1 MERIIYV
8 DCAPDCIRAAVTED
22 GEVCEL
28 HSEKVSARKLT
39 ESLFYGRI
47 EQIKPAVCAAFVN
60 IGLEQNAF
68 LPLQEIEESGQRARC
83 GDFII
88 VQGAAR
94 QPTDSKGLRVSAKIN
109 LAGKSLVLVP
119 GGTDVR
125 VSRKIRDERER
136 AALLDAARE
145 VCPPGCGLIVRTASQ
160 DVTLSLLGEEAGRLY
175 ETWQSAKRRSDGM
188 VKPGVLLERVPLPLR
203 LARELGGPELA
214 RVVVSDEA
222 CRNALMREREQG
234 LLPTGTQIEL
244 FKEDRQLIFDAFRLE
259 EKIDH
264 ALRRRVWL
272 PCGGYLVVDSCEAM
286 TVIDVNSGK
295 MTLGRDIEETALRV
309 NLEAVREVARQIRL
323 RNVGGM
329 IAVDLIDMREAA
341 HRDAVLQAMKEAAHS
356 DRSQVKVYGFT
367 RMGLFELARKRTDEE
382 LRKRLRVTCISCS
395 GAGEVLSGEEAARRA
410 LYAVRRM
417 ALAGQ
422 RGPFVVRCAP
432 GVASA
437 LSGMTPPEG
446 TSVYALPGPGRHPE
460 NVDIDQIGADEA
472 PPKGA
477 ALLTKGWNH
486 EKNTGN

>member
-22 GEVCEL
+22 GKLCEL
-28 HSEKVSARKLT
+28 HSERVSDRKLT

-60 IGLEQNAF
+60 IGLAQNAF
-68 LPLQEIEESGQRARC
+68 LPLQELEASGQRARC
-83 GDFII
+83 GDLII

-119 GGTDVR
+119 GGADVR
-125 VSRKIRDERER
+125 VSKKIRDDGER
-136 AALLDAARE
+136 AALLEAARE
-145 VCPPGCGLIVRTASQ
+145 VCPPDCGLIVRTASQ
-160 DVTLSLLGEEAGRLY
+160 NVTRALLAEEAESLY
-175 ETWQSAKRRSDGM
+175 RTWQSAKRRADGM

-203 LARELGGPELA
+203 LARELGSPELA
-214 RVVVSDEA
+214 SVVVSGEA
-222 CRNALMREREQG
+222 CRDALMREQEKG
-234 LLPTGTQIEL
+234 LLPAGTRIEL
-244 FKEDRQLIFDAFRLE
+244 FREEKQLIFDAFRIE
-259 EKIDH
+259 EQIDR

-272 PCGGYLVVDSCEAM
+272 PCGGYLVIDSCEAM

-295 MTLGRDIEETALRV
+295 MTLGTDIEETALRV
-309 NLEAVREVARQIRL
+309 NLEAVREIARQIRL

-341 HRDAVLQAMKEAAHS
+341 HRTAVLLAMKEAARA
-356 DRSQVKVYGFT
+356 DRAQVKIYGFT

-382 LRKRLRVTCISCS
+382 LRKRLRVTCGACS
-395 GAGEVLSGEEAARRA
+395 GAGEVISGEEAARRA

-432 GVASA
+432 GVATA

-446 TSVYALPGPGRHPE
+446 ASVYALPGVGRHPE
-460 NVDIDQIGADEA
+460 KVDIDQIGAGET

-477 ALLTKGWNH
+477 VLLTKGWNH